1 MPYFPWPEQ
10 KYLSF
15 SQGGKSKVDWSLITS
30 QRQWQQIPP
39 PPFSER
45 SILHEKISGD
55 WRPLKGKRVPLI
67 WTLVYLIEIAVRYI
81 QLLFLLFSDSE
92 TGPIEISLRKRKKGQ
107 RVSIKQLYC
116 VMWQKRKVGELS
128 WKPVVNVL
136 NIILLSLSAGRSNFM
151 LMTIPLSRHSA

>member
-1 MPYFPWPEQ
+1 MPYSPYPQQ

-15 SQGGKSKVDWSLITS
+15 RKVGKSKVGLVPHHCTKTVTAT
-30 QRQWQQIPP
+30 

-45 SILHEKISGD
+45 SILHEKASGD
-55 WRPLKGKRVPLI
+55 WRPLKGKRVPVI

-116 VMWQKRKVGELS
+116 VMWQKRKVEELG